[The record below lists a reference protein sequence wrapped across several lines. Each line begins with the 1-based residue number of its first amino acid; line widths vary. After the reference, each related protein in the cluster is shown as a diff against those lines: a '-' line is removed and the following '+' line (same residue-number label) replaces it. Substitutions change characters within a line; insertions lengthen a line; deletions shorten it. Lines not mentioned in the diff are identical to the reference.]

1 MTSVG
6 SGKRESVVLECVA
19 LPLDARTPEEA
30 IRSLAG
36 LLSEKLGIEAES
48 LTAELLAR
56 EAESPTYFGRGVAI
70 PHARTRLAP
79 RLAIAAGVCRQP
91 VPWKDGGSPVRLVF
105 LLAVPPS
112 AIEEYLGVM
121 KILAHLFRKTDAAEK
136 LVEAPDAA
144 AFLAEFTEAADK
156 AAK

>member
-1 MTSVG
+1 MACVG
-6 SGKRESVVLECVA
+6 SGKRESVVLEGVT
-19 LPLDARTPEEA
+19 LPLSARTPEEA

-36 LLSEKLGIEAES
+36 FLAGKLDIDAAA

-79 RLAIAAGVCRQP
+79 RLAIAAGVCRDP
-91 VPWKDGGSPVRLVF
+91 VAWKDGDSPVRLVF

-121 KILAHLFRKTDAAEK
+121 KILAHLFRKTDAAER
-136 LVEAPDAA
+136 LMQAPDAA